1 MRNGLMD
8 NNLTHGYCILQF
20 PSRWFAEKRT
30 IRQNEDAW
38 EQNVIFILDKGYS
51 GSLAREQ
58 MDVL

>member
-1 MRNGLMD
+1 MN
-8 NNLTHGYCILQF
+8 NNLIHGYCILQF

-38 EQNVIFILDKGYS
+38 EQNVIFIIDKGYS

-58 MDVL
+58 MSVL